1 MPVQN
6 TRVVVLG
13 TPKADKDFALFD
25 NDRQEAQKALER
37 LGGDAEKL
45 ARELRKAA
53 RADNVR
59 GGVR

>member
-13 TPKADKDFALFD
+13 TPKADKEFALFD
-25 NDRQEAQKALER
+25 TDREAAQKALER
-37 LGGDAEKL
+37 LGNDAEKL
-45 ARELRKAA
+45 ARELRQAA

-59 GGVR
+59 GGRR